1 MQTKDGG
8 PACLALSHMVLTTS
22 FLFEKHFPPRP
33 ISDTS
38 VARAMEGFEKH
49 NLSMKKRL
57 WESFELKP
65 FVKVA
70 IEGRKCPFHCN
81 KRSQGGTN
89 ERNASHR

>member
-1 MQTKDGG
+1 
-8 PACLALSHMVLTTS
+8 
-22 FLFEKHFPPRP
+22 
-33 ISDTS
+33 
-38 VARAMEGFEKH
+38 MEGFEKH

-89 ERNASHR
+89 ERNARTDSRREEQVVNLFVQSSASPQVVLCRQVPAQ